1 MELICSNA
9 MTFNQKHSRVY
20 KNAQALLKGS
30 RKQLLVEKSLLQEA
44 LAVLHPGGPEAARAE
59 ELEEERAMRAALP
72 PKKPPMKPSKATKPP
87 VKKTANAGLPGI
99 PTLADGAAV
108 SAAVMCLAASW
119 SGSVMRRPRF
129 LGMA

>member
-20 KNAQALLKGS
+20 KNAQAMLKGS

-44 LAVLHPGGPEAARAE
+44 LAVLHPGGPDAARADE
-59 ELEEERAMRAALP
+59 AEEEKAMRAALP

-87 VKKTANAGLPGI
+87 VKKTANAGLPGM
-99 PTLADGAAV
+99 PPALEDGTAV
-108 SAAVMCLAASW
+108 SAVVMCFRCKLEWLYPEAETL
-119 SGSVMRRPRF
+119 F
-129 LGMA
+129 